1 MHGQN
6 IYSYAFIAVLFPLY
20 HACDHDVL
28 YNSMEQAEQPDLKG
42 HCLTGLSG
50 TGSINTVPEEYS
62 YRSRAFTEAD
72 TQIVGDSWNSC
83 PLRKIVK
90 RQGKCKT
97 IMCLLKLM
105 FSL

>member
-42 HCLTGLSG
+42 HCLTGLEQG
-50 TGSINTVPEEYS
+50 PLIQCLRSIP
-62 YRSRAFTEAD
+62 TEA
-72 TQIVGDSWNSC
+72 GH
-83 PLRKIVK
+83 
-90 RQGKCKT
+90 
-97 IMCLLKLM
+97 LLKRTHR
-105 FSL
+105 